1 MNRQQR
7 RLMAKRKEVEA
18 KHYKALVE
26 NQLHIDGWQ
35 LELNLLCF
43 ALSVHK
49 AYGWGQKRIARGMV
63 EFNEQL
69 LRFNNKEDPDK
80 LREELEAETGLWIT
94 FSDDAIHFDRR
105 RKM

>member
-43 ALSVHK
+43 ALAVHK
-49 AYGWGQKRIARGMV
+49 AFGWGAKRIHRGMT
-63 EFNEQL
+63 EFNRQM
-69 LRFNNKEDPDK
+69 LRFNNGETPEA
-80 LREELEAETGLWIT
+80 LRQELEDETGIWLT
-94 FSDDAIHFDRR
+94 FTDDAIHYQRR
-105 RKM
+105 VPM